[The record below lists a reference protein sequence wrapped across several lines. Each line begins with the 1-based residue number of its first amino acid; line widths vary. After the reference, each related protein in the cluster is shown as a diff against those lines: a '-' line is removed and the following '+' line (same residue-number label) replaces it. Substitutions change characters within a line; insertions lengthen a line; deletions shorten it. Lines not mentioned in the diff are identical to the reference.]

1 MNPQQLFAEINRRNI
16 PRLYVASATAA
27 LILIAVAAVLLT
39 TFEVVVWEM
48 RVLVKTLTS
57 SKVPAPVRR
66 LDRAA
71 GYARYDTHSY
81 SWRTEASNLALP
93 LSIYKKAREL
103 MRPGKEPT
111 DRAA

>member
-1 MNPQQLFAEINRRNI
+1 MNPPQLLAEVNRRDI
-16 PRLYVASATAA
+16 PRFYVASATAT
-27 LILIAVAAVLLT
+27 LILIAAAAVLLT

-71 GYARYDTHSY
+71 GCARYDAHSY
-81 SWRTEASNLALP
+81 RWRTTNCFFLY
-93 LSIYKKAREL
+93 I
-103 MRPGKEPT
+103 
-111 DRAA
+111 